1 MWFHRTETSVAQI
14 EGGGKVFKDKPT
26 KFLSVRLTVSQK
38 QDLLLLARAEGIRP
52 SEVIRR
58 AIQERKEQLAG
69 GATNEPVE
77 DAS

>member
-1 MWFHRTETSVAQI
+1 MGE
-14 EGGGKVFKDKPT
+14 KPT
-26 KFLSVRLTVSQK
+26 KFLSVRLTESQK
-38 QDLLLLARAEGIRP
+38 QDLHLIARVEGIRP

-58 AIQERKEQLAG
+58 AIQDRKNQLAG